1 MKFLLLD
8 SLAIVFVVVIT
19 ELFWLG
25 RANLT
30 WMIIGY
36 VLVLVLQVMP
46 FIIYRE
52 ETKDG

>member
-8 SLAIVFVVVIT
+8 SLAIVFVVIIT

-25 RANLT
+25 RAGLT
-30 WMIIGY
+30 WLVIGY
-36 VLVLVLQVMP
+36 ALVLVLQIMP